1 MNIGIAGAGAIGC
14 HYGSLLQQIG
24 LAQAEHKVLYL
35 ARGAH
40 LQAMQA
46 HGLLHVSDGK
56 QTRIQ
61 VHADDDPQLLADAD
75 IVLLTAKMT
84 DFNALLTSIKP
95 HLRPDALLVTLQNGV
110 AAPDAVQQLFPEHAL
125 AAGTAFIGARIEK
138 PGVVV
143 HSAAGGIRMGWW
155 QHGPGDGFF
164 EPLMQALKNADVPV
178 REEPD
183 ARLMLWRKL
192 LWNIGFNPLTAIT
205 RRFARDMA
213 AEAEMLPLVRQAM
226 QEAVA
231 VAQAS
236 GVSLTDADIAKH
248 IEVTLAMGPVK
259 TSMWQDIDRHRPT
272 EVDFLNGF
280 IVERGAALGIDTPIN
295 RILTSLVHAIEYTER
310 E

>member
-14 HYGSLLQQIG
+14 HYGSLLQQTNQI
-24 LAQAEHKVLYL
+24 VTYL
-35 ARGAH
+35 ARGEH
-40 LQAMQA
+40 LQAIQA
-46 HGLLHVSDGK
+46 HGLLHVSGDK

-61 VHADDDPQLLADAD
+61 VHADNNPQLLANAD

-84 DFNALLTSIKP
+84 DFKALLMALKP
-95 HLRPDALLVTLQNGV
+95 HVRSDALLVTLQNGV
-110 AAPDAVQQLFPEHAL
+110 AAPDATQLAFPEHAL

-138 PGVVV
+138 PGMVV
-143 HSAAGGIRMGWW
+143 HSAAGGIRLGWW

-192 LWNIGFNPLTAIT
+192 LWNIGFNALTAIT

-213 AEAEMLPLVRQAM
+213 AEAETLPLVRQSM

-236 GVSLTDADIAKH
+236 GIKLTETDIGKH

-272 EVDFLNGF
+272 EVDFINAF
-280 IVERGAALGIDTPIN
+280 IVERGSKLGINTPVN
-295 RILTSLVHAIEYTER
+295 HMLTRLIHAIEHAE
-310 E
+310 